1 MNSSR
6 TGLTNI
12 LTRDILPSKIRNV
25 INIKHISSGE
35 KYLHGLKPY
44 NVSEKGKDIRKSIRK
59 FTRPDKGTKA
69 PDTRATPGKSS
80 SEKKMIQIFLHPQV
94 IKNLQIKK
102 KIRKRLL
109 KGKISEI
116 G

>member
-25 INIKHISSGE
+25 KNIKYISSG
-35 KYLHGLKPY
+35 KKDLHGLKPY
-44 NVSEKGKDIRKSIRK
+44 NVSEKETDIRKSIRK
-59 FTRPDKGTKA
+59 VTRPDKDTKA
-69 PDTRATPGKSS
+69 PATRDTPGKAS

-94 IKNLQIKK
+94 IKTYKF
-102 KIRKRLL
+102 RRR
-109 KGKISEI
+109 SEKDCSKEK
-116 G
+116 